1 MTFWFTYLECLP
13 CLSTISILRMRLA
26 LHSRRTPF
34 RKGAASL
41 AKFEVL
47 NLTNIYCLYTGLYN
61 RALACALSLISKDGQ
76 ERAGCALYSFTDGP
90 PLRSLPALTHKS
102 MHLQVATGRT
112 RTHGGMSWNTNI
124 ISHATMLTAS
134 NATATK
140 HVLCYRAGTGCSG

>member
-1 MTFWFTYLECLP
+1 MWLRKVSVTFWFIYLECLP

-34 RKGAASL
+34 RRGR
-41 AKFEVL
+41 KFEVL
-47 NLTNIYCLYTGLYN
+47 NLTNIYWLYTGLYN
-61 RALACALSLISKDGQ
+61 RALARVLSLISKNGQ

-90 PLRSLPALTHKS
+90 PLRSLHALAHKS

-124 ISHATMLTAS
+124 ISHAT
-134 NATATK
+134 K
-140 HVLCYRAGTGCSG
+140 HVLRYRAGTGCSG